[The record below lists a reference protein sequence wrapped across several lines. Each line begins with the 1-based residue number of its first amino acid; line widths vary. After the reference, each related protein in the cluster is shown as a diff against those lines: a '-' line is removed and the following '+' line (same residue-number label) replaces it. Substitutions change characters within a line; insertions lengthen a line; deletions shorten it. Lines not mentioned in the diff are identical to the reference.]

1 MVYSADRAVQN
12 ALASTTNT
20 PGSCQRWT
28 REQYGAPSAG
38 DQDHDGDADAVDGWL
53 SEPSKYR
60 HTDRHPPRGAPV
72 AFHGGSSGYGHR
84 AISLGTGQIR
94 STDMS
99 SSSYSRGHVGTT
111 TIDQI
116 ELHMGV
122 HYTGWSE
129 SIDGYLIPGLST
141 NDRPDTEQEDDVS
154 AKDVWAEEFAKWAP
168 DATPNQGDKI
178 DAAMQLN
185 QARGYAEDAYDR
197 IKKVEADVAKLMKH
211 FGIK

>member
-1 MVYSADRAVQN
+1 MVYDADTAVRN

-28 REQYGAPSAG
+28 REQYGAASAG
-38 DQDHDGDADAVDGWL
+38 DVDRDGDADAVDGWL

-72 AFHGGSSGYGHR
+72 AFHGGSHGYGHR
-84 AISLGTGQIR
+84 AISLGNGQVR
-94 STDMS
+94 STDMTS
-99 SSSYSRGHVGTT
+99 SAYSPGHVGTT

-116 ELHMGV
+116 ERHMGV

-129 SIDGYLIPGLST
+129 SIDGYLIPGLTTDS
-141 NDRPDTEQEDDVS
+141 NQEDDVS

-168 DATPNQGDKI
+168 DETPNEGKKI
-178 DAAMQLN
+178 DAAQQLN